1 MNMNAL
7 NMNKYSPR
15 IAAHTDVCHIEFN
28 NRKFSIRDAIRIT
41 NDAGVGDII
50 DIVSDVKT
58 HTIIV
63 SDCYECVYL
72 REIIVGMNVYDR
84 VMLMDDDED
93 NVSGIT
99 VVKLKTIQYF
109 NEEMRVKHM
118 KYCEEKLK
126 NGCILKPTGGM
137 RSPDSSEDSSY
148 EDIFI
153 AKKECAFN

>member
-1 MNMNAL
+1 MFML
-7 NMNKYSPR
+7 NKYSPR
-15 IAAHTDVCHIEFN
+15 IAAYSDVCHIEFN

-84 VMLMDDDED
+84 VMLMDDD
-93 NVSGIT
+93 NISGIT

-109 NEEMRVKHM
+109 NEEMRVKHVKYIQEKM
-118 KYCEEKLK
+118 K
-126 NGCILKPTGGM
+126 NTGGM
-137 RSPDSSEDSSY
+137 RSPDSSEDNSY
-148 EDIFI
+148 EDIFLG
-153 AKKECAFN
+153 KRECAFN

>member
-1 MNMNAL
+1 MNLL

-15 IAAHTDVCHIEFN
+15 IAAHSNVCHIEFN

-50 DIVSDVKT
+50 DILSDVKT

-84 VMLMDDDED
+84 VMLMDDD
-93 NVSGIT
+93 NISGIT

-109 NEEMRVKHM
+109 NEEMKVKHM
-118 KYCEEKLK
+118 KYIQEKLK
-126 NGCILKPTGGM
+126 NGEFTGGM
-137 RSPDSSEDSSY
+137 RSPDNSEDSSY

-153 AKKECAFN
+153 GKKECAFN

>member
-1 MNMNAL
+1 MNMNTL
-7 NMNKYSPR
+7 NMLNKYSPR
-15 IAAHTDVCHIEFN
+15 IAAHSDVCHIEFN

-118 KYCEEKLK
+118 KYTQEKLK
-126 NGCILKPTGGM
+126 NIDFTGGM
-137 RSPDSSEDSSY
+137 RSPDNSGDESY
-148 EDIFI
+148 EEKVLG
-153 AKKECAFN
+153 KKECAFN